1 MLSFPVQGLYERN
14 WVRID
19 IVNQL
24 AWLYGSS
31 GHPSHGKLHVEEIT
45 FDRALK
51 LKQEYNK

>member
-1 MLSFPVQGLYERN
+1 MLSFPVCGVYERN

-19 IVNQL
+19 VVNQL

-45 FDRALK
+45 FDKALK
-51 LKQEYNK
+51 LKEENKK